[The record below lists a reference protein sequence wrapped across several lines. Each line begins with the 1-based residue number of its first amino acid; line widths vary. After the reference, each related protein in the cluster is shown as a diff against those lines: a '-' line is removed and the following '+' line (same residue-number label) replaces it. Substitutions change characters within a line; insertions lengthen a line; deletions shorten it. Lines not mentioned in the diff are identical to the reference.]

1 MSDPTM
7 PGGMDR
13 PHLRELLA
21 RIDDRMQREQQR
33 LSVAG
38 RAWQNWTTR
47 LAMLLADLP
56 TEHTLVGAMILDEVG
71 DDVAVR
77 ALVDMSS
84 QRRSIQHLLG
94 VALTSADAVTASATR
109 ELLSSLNKQEAARAL
124 VAGWLEL
131 ATADEAVEQR

>member
-1 MSDPTM
+1 M